1 MVDRESWGDWERGR
15 ERGGE
20 RRRNMV
26 EVGVHMTLVL
36 WLGLA
41 FIY

>member
-1 MVDRESWGDWERGR
+1 MVDRESWGDR
-15 ERGGE
+15 EREMEREGE
-20 RRRNMV
+20 RCRNMV
-26 EVGVHMTLVL
+26 EVGVHMILVL